1 MAEIIKEVTVW
12 NSDFQTN
19 HTYLLNSK
27 GALIAYAKFSGDE
40 VVVSKSKTIKLDKRY
55 RKFVKVNHSGLQKI
69 LETLKEEKEEYV
81 KPKDVRAFKVN
92 SNGKDYIVEVS
103 AANKMSCNCIGFGF
117 HRKCK
122 HIAAVAEKQH
132 LLK

>member
-19 HTYLLNSK
+19 HTYLLDGK
-27 GALIAYAKFSGDE
+27 GTLIAYAKFSGDE

-92 SNGKDYIVEVS
+92 SKGKDYIVEYNAKV
-103 AANKMSCNCIGFGF
+103 KQVTCPCIGFGYR
-117 HRKCK
+117 RKCK
-122 HIAAVAEKQH
+122 HSDAVFKLVNTH
-132 LLK
+132 